1 MTLRKLAF
9 VFALPLA
16 VATAF
21 AQQPPN
27 PEPPSGSNPAPPAE
41 QGPPSQEAPAQATPA
56 QAAPAAAPAEAAAEP
71 ETTGTKEVAA
81 EVVSSDA
88 AAKSIR
94 VKVMIKKDASSEPE
108 MKEAAIAVDS
118 EAVPNLNSVSP
129 GDKVKLLCRMNGT
142 KVIAVKDIKVEKT
155 DQPAKSDKP
164 PQP

>member
-1 MTLRKLAF
+1 MTKRKLAF
-9 VFALPLA
+9 VLALPLA

-27 PEPPSGSNPAPPAE
+27 PEPPGGSNPPPPAE
-41 QGPPSQEAPAQATPA
+41 QGPPSQEAPAQA
-56 QAAPAAAPAEAAAEP
+56 APAAAPAETAAEP

-88 AAKSIR
+88 DAKSIR

-108 MKEAAIAVDS
+108 LKEAAIAVDS
-118 EAVPNLNSVSP
+118 EAVPNLNTVNP

-142 KVIAVKDIKVEKT
+142 KVVAVKDIKIEKT

>member
-1 MTLRKLAF
+1 MTLRRLAF
-9 VFALPLA
+9 VLALPLG
-16 VATAF
+16 VATAL

-27 PEPPSGSNPAPPAE
+27 PEPPGGSNPPPPAE
-41 QGPPSQEAPAQATPA
+41 QGPPSQEAPAQA
-56 QAAPAAAPAEAAAEP
+56 APAAAPAETAAEP

-88 AAKSIR
+88 EAKSIR

-108 MKEAAIAVDS
+108 LKEAAIAVDS
-118 EAVPNLNSVSP
+118 EAVPNLNTVSP